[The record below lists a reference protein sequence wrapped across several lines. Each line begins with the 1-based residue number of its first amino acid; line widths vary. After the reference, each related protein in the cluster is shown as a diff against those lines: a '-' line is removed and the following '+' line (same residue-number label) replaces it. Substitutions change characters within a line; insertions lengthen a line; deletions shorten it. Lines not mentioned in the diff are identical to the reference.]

1 MGETGIDQTEATIS
15 KLSLRRKFGDNGNV
29 SENQEVG
36 GGSSEERTF
45 QARILSMSKG
55 EGRPRGEAER
65 AAGAKSPD
73 GSERPMVAKQ
83 RQPIFLVQKEQT

>member
-1 MGETGIDQTEATIS
+1 MGETGIDLTEATIS
-15 KLSLRRKFGDNGNV
+15 KLSLRRKFGDNGDV
-29 SENQEVG
+29 SENQEVR

-55 EGRPRGEAER
+55 EGRPRGEAVR

-73 GSERPMVAKQ
+73 GS
-83 RQPIFLVQKEQT
+83 